1 MAAQQFLHLSDG
13 ETQPCSTVGW
23 AGTANGEHRRQR
35 GAEAARQVV
44 GGGVAAEGAC
54 EGSLGEEFGEEFGEK
69 AGESPVTRGRSSQ
82 PRGVALPAKGA
93 GQSSPRTMFP
103 SVLVCTAH
111 GDPLLST
118 ARTHVRMP
126 LPRRSW
132 AFDQPVLVTF
142 RTFCLAVCAVTAL
155 QLLSASGSRWGGH
168 RVPFGNGRVT
178 PCRSDAALL
187 QRPYG
192 GALEDLSVRG
202 EAGAVAR
209 AFRTAL
215 TRNLRVGVAAGLHAR
230 EHVNGVPPLARRP
243 CATGHG
249 FGIALLAARP
259 ICRVP
264 GVRRTPTTCRKAPS
278 LVLRRPQ
285 ARGGADGACSGS
297 AGRQG

>member
-1 MAAQQFLHLSDG
+1 MRNRCNGTHGRWWDSSPWLRSSSFTLATVKPSPARRWVGRERRTASIAAS
-13 ETQPCSTVGW
+13 
-23 AGTANGEHRRQR
+23 AGPRRP
-35 GAEAARQVV
+35 ARFV

-69 AGESPVTRGRSSQ
+69 AGESPVIRGRSSR

-168 RVPFGNGRVT
+168 RVPFGNGRVK

-187 QRPYG
+187 QRPCG
-192 GALEDLSVRG
+192 GALEGVNFQASLLVHFS
-202 EAGAVAR
+202 AVADNVQPQSGR
-209 AFRTAL
+209 CCWTS
-215 TRNLRVGVAAGLHAR
+215 GQ
-230 EHVNGVPPLARRP
+230 
-243 CATGHG
+243 
-249 FGIALLAARP
+249 AARQW
-259 ICRVP
+259 CASV
-264 GVRRTPTTCRKAPS
+264 GTTTVRNWPRFRHRS
-278 LVLRRPQ
+278 
-285 ARGGADGACSGS
+285 ARGPRVRSAACPV
-297 AGRQG
+297 